1 MYKGF
6 GRRFPLCVGG
16 GARGRVQ
23 RIGFRVWGLW
33 PHVLCFLWQ
42 EKDGPPSLG
51 HFSGMLGFV
60 HFHFGISMSL
70 NYGFSY
76 LLDYC
81 RKIWLFRELSVCV
94 QYPDGYYCR
103 PQLQF
108 VLVSE
113 VVLLVASFVD
123 FPTKQSSRRLCVI
136 SSVVKALNQSVQ
148 VST

>member
-1 MYKGF
+1 M
-6 GRRFPLCVGG
+6 
-16 GARGRVQ
+16 Q